1 MTVLPAF
8 VDQVLHGGPTGFG
21 LITSAAGL
29 GAVSGALFVATYGD
43 RGFRGRMLFWA
54 AMVFP
59 VVLTL
64 FALNSNFYL
73 ALVLTYLLGV
83 GFMLQFTQIN
93 TLLQTRVEDHMRG
106 RVLSLY
112 TLTFFGFTPFGNL
125 LVGAL
130 GEALGLS
137 VALIIMAVV
146 TLLSAAVIFWKTPV
160 LKQLP

>member
-1 MTVLPAF
+1 
-8 VDQVLHGGPTGFG
+8 
-21 LITSAAGL
+21 
-29 GAVSGALFVATYGD
+29 
-43 RGFRGRMLFWA
+43 MLFWA

-59 VVLTL
+59 IVLTL

-146 TLLSAAVIFWKTPV
+146 TLVSAVVIFWKTPV